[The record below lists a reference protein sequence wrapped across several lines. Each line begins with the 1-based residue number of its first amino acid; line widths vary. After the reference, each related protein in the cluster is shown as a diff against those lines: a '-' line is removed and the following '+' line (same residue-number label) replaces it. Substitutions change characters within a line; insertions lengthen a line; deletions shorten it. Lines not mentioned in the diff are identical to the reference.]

1 MGCRHHWCFV
11 EVSFPLLCE
20 KKQFALR
27 VGCAEAA
34 GVDTAAVTAQVSEF
48 CGSDQHGKWIT
59 RVGRRRLAGCS
70 CTPSVADPSKKSILQ
85 TCNQNGKV
93 KVDFTIAV
101 PNAVE
106 ANRLV
111 AVLQDKSFPDK
122 LLEATNKALER
133 IGALVTDDCLTPI
146 DGPIITNQIFAKET
160 VNIQQTGV
168 YHVTYEAVNS
178 QGTWNYGFNYDTC
191 AYVRTVKVVDT
202 LKPII
207 ELKYGTDVVHRTEAL
222 DISSASGQANL
233 ANTVQSSTIWGLMA
247 EESSSTTNSWL
258 LAAAGSAVTGVALLA
273 FSRKQQTVVTVP
285 V

>member
-1 MGCRHHWCFV
+1 M
-11 EVSFPLLCE
+11 
-20 KKQFALR
+20 
-27 VGCAEAA
+27 
-34 GVDTAAVTAQVSEF
+34 
-48 CGSDQHGKWIT
+48 
-59 RVGRRRLAGCS
+59 
-70 CTPSVADPSKKSILQ
+70 ADPSKKSILQ

-146 DGPIITNQIFAKET
+146 DGPIITEPVGCANSVTCKMNGSPNTEWEASYKYEDPGVVCTDELDGAINSNQIFAKST

-191 AYVRTVKVVDT
+191 AYVRTVKIVDT

-207 ELKYGTDVVHRTEAL
+207 ELKYGSEVVHRTEAL
-222 DISSASGQANL
+222 DISAASGQAK
-233 ANTVQSSTIWGLMA
+233 
-247 EESSSTTNSWL
+247 
-258 LAAAGSAVTGVALLA
+258 ALPSGA
-273 FSRKQQTVVTVP
+273 
-285 V
+285 